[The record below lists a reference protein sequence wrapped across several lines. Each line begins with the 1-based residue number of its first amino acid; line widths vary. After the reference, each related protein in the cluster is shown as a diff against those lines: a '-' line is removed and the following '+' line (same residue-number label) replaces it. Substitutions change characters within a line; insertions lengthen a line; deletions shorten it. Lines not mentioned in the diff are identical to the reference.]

1 MGKRFIAYARL
12 LRLSGLIGFSMA
24 PVFGAV
30 SQVGMT
36 ISFLPLFLL
45 LLLGVFKT
53 IHGCVMNDIF
63 DIEVDRLSTDPS
75 RRPLVTGSISLKTAY
90 ILSIST
96 VLLTYAILF
105 GFFFSTKPSFF
116 YAFLCISI
124 AAIIGNIYNK
134 YGKKFVGSDFLVG
147 FSEALF
153 VLVGAYVVTPTDDL
167 SLLTWVIFLLVFIQ
181 YVFMNM
187 IIGGLKDA
195 DHDHLYKTKNVA
207 VTTGVS
213 VSKEKTL
220 NLPKSFITIGLSLRF
235 FSSVLVF
242 IPFFYVYETVQLWEI
257 LLMILLVGI
266 VLLLTFRLFMCKS
279 LAERKKVLGL
289 FAVQGVLRYSFVP
302 FLLIPLIGLFNSL
315 ILVIMPLIWFFIII
329 VFSGQ
334 DIAPNL

>member
-24 PVFGAV
+24 PVFGAL
-30 SQVGMT
+30 SQVGIT
-36 ISFLPLFLL
+36 ISFFPLFLL
-45 LLLGVFKT
+45 LLMGVLKT

-63 DIEVDRLSTDPS
+63 DIEVDGLSTDPS
-75 RRPLVTGSISLKTAY
+75 RRPLVTGEISLKTAY
-90 ILSIST
+90 VLSISI
-96 VLLTYAILF
+96 VLLTYMILF
-105 GFFFSTKPSFF
+105 GYFFSLKPSFF
-116 YAFLCISI
+116 YAFLCVSI
-124 AAIIGNIYNK
+124 AAVIGNIYNK
-134 YGKKFVGSDFLVG
+134 YGKKIVGSDLLVG

-153 VLVGAYVVTPTDDL
+153 VLVGAYVVTPSGDL
-167 SLLTWVIFLLVFIQ
+167 SLLTWVIFLLIFTQ

-195 DHDHLYKTKNVA
+195 DHDPLYKAKNVA
-207 VTTGVS
+207 ITTGVQ

-220 NLPKSFITIGLSLRF
+220 HLPRSFITIGLSFRF

-242 IPFFYVYETVQLWEI
+242 IPFLYFYMNVQLWE
-257 LLMILLVGI
+257 LSLMIILVVV
-266 VLLLTFRLFMCKS
+266 VLLLTFRLFMFKS

-289 FAVQGVLRYSFVP
+289 FAVQGVLRYSYVP

>member
-24 PVFGAV
+24 PVFGAL
-30 SQVGMT
+30 SQVG
-36 ISFLPLFLL
+36 ISISLLPLFLL
-45 LLLGVFKT
+45 LLLGVLKT

-63 DIEVDRLSTDPS
+63 DIDVDRLSTDPS
-75 RRPLVTGSISLKTAY
+75 RRPLVTGEISLKTAY

-96 VLLTYAILF
+96 VLLTYMILF
-105 GFFFSTKPSFF
+105 GYFFSTQPSFF
-116 YAFLCISI
+116 YALICISI

-153 VLVGAYVVTPTDDL
+153 VLVGAYVVTPSGDL
-167 SLLTWVIFLLVFIQ
+167 NLLTWVIFLLIFTQ
-181 YVFMNM
+181 YLFMNM

-195 DHDHLYKTKNVA
+195 DHDHLYKTRNVA
-207 VTTGVS
+207 ITTGVE

-220 NLPKSFITIGLSLRF
+220 HLPRSFTTIGLSIRF
-235 FSSVLVF
+235 FSAALAF
-242 IPFFYVYETVQLWEI
+242 IPFIYYYKTVQLWELI
-257 LLMILLVGI
+257 LMILLVGI
-266 VLLLTFRLFMCKS
+266 VLLLTFRLFMLRS

-302 FLLIPLIGLFNSL
+302 FLLIPHIGLFSSSIL
-315 ILVIMPLIWFFIII
+315 ILMPLIWFFIIM